1 VWRSFT
7 LRYIYCFFIGSSFRL
22 AAISSTYLV
31 LKCCFFLIICSFQS
45 TAPGINNNFWETEH
59 PTLKC
64 FAHLKTVLVHSY
76 MGMDCDVDFL
86 NFFILNARV
95 LQSMTV
101 VVKPNNE
108 EFLAEQREK
117 LQLHNRASRGA
128 QFRFT
133 TDDIRRKYWH
143 IWDARDLYLVDP

>member
-1 VWRSFT
+1 MV
-7 LRYIYCFFIGSSFRL
+7 FF
-22 AAISSTYLV
+22 AYV
-31 LKCCFFLIICSFQS
+31 CSFQS
-45 TAPGINNNFWETEH
+45 TAPGRNDRFWETEH
-59 PTLKC
+59 PNLRC
-64 FAHLKTVLVHSY
+64 LDAHLKTVLVHSY
-76 MGMDCDVDFL
+76 MDKDSDVDFL
-86 NFFILNARV
+86 NLFVLNDRV

-133 TDDIRRKYWH
+133 TEDIRRKYWD

>member
-1 VWRSFT
+1 MS
-7 LRYIYCFFIGSSFRL
+7 
-22 AAISSTYLV
+22 
-31 LKCCFFLIICSFQS
+31 FFLYVYVRSFQS
-45 TAPGINNNFWETEH
+45 TASGINNNFWETEH

-64 FAHLKTVLVHSY
+64 FAHLKTVLVHSDT
-76 MGMDCDVDFL
+76 GMDCDVDFL
-86 NFFILNARV
+86 NFFLLNARV

-117 LQLHNRASRGA
+117 LQLHNRASRGG

-143 IWDARDLYLVDP
+143 IWDACDLYLVDP

>member
-1 VWRSFT
+1 MS
-7 LRYIYCFFIGSSFRL
+7 
-22 AAISSTYLV
+22 
-31 LKCCFFLIICSFQS
+31 FFLNVYVRSFQS
-45 TAPGINNNFWETEH
+45 TVSGIKNNFWETEH

-64 FAHLKTVLVHSY
+64 FAHLKTVLVHSDT
-76 MGMDCDVDFL
+76 GMDCDVDFL

-101 VVKPNNE
+101 VVQPNNE

-143 IWDARDLYLVDP
+143 IWDVRDLYLVDP

>member
-1 VWRSFT
+1 MS
-7 LRYIYCFFIGSSFRL
+7 
-22 AAISSTYLV
+22 
-31 LKCCFFLIICSFQS
+31 FFLNVYVRSFQS
-45 TAPGINNNFWETEH
+45 TVSGIKNNFWETEH

-64 FAHLKTVLVHSY
+64 FAHLKTVLVHSDT
-76 MGMDCDVDFL
+76 GMDCDVDFL
-86 NFFILNARV
+86 NFFILNTRV

-101 VVKPNNE
+101 VVQPNNE

-133 TDDIRRKYWH
+133 TEDIRRKYWD
-143 IWDARDLYLVDP
+143 IWNARDLYLVDP